1 MRSTPAHRDVPR
13 KIILKVADEVW
24 IAAALLHREH
34 ADRQDFTVREI
45 IARARSENIT
55 GTLRPGVSV
64 HAHPHCVANR
74 PPNSAQYRMLHATG
88 EGARRLFRQSDDAG
102 PKRKG
107 KITPETADLPPQ
119 YRHLLDWYRNEYAGS
134 ATDTWL
140 SGVFEMAGSGEEIFS
155 GIDPDAYVRQLR
167 EAWD

>member
-34 ADRQDFTVREI
+34 ADRRDFTVREI

-64 HAHPHCVANR
+64 HAHPHCIANR

-88 EGARRLFRQSDDAG
+88 EGARG
-102 PKRKG
+102 
-107 KITPETADLPPQ
+107 
-119 YRHLLDWYRNEYAGS
+119 
-134 ATDTWL
+134 
-140 SGVFEMAGSGEEIFS
+140 FS
-155 GIDPDAYVRQLR
+155 GRAMTPAQSAKGRSLPRQRTFPRNTGPCSTGIETNTPALQPTHG
-167 EAWD
+167 

>member
-34 ADRQDFTVREI
+34 ADRRDFTVREI

-64 HAHPHCVANR
+64 HAHPHCIANR

-102 PKRKG
+102 PKRNLM
-107 KITPETADLPPQ
+107 E
-119 YRHLLDWYRNEYAGS
+119 
-134 ATDTWL
+134 
-140 SGVFEMAGSGEEIFS
+140 GSGENHNLARKLLNRMFVRRDELITS
-155 GIDPDAYVRQLR
+155 AMTLGELLVKPLEANRPDLAQRY
-167 EAWD
+167 EALLGARP

>member
-64 HAHPHCVANR
+64 HAHLHCVANR

-88 EGARRLFRQSDDAG
+88 EGARWLFRQSGDAG

-119 YRHLLDWYRNEYAGS
+119 CRHLLDWYRNEYAGS

-167 EAWD
+167 EGWD